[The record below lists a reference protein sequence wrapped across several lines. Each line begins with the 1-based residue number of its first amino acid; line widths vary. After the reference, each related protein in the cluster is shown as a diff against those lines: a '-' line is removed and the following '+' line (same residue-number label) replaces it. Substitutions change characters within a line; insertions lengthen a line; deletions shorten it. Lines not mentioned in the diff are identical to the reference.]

1 MWIKLLAVSVQV
13 ILMTEAVTEKEI
25 EEAEREFTRREEL
38 KEIVE
43 EDKELLKKL
52 E

>member
-1 MWIKLLAVSVQV
+1 MYKRFQMDDSSN
-13 ILMTEAVTEKEI
+13 KKKI
-25 EEAEREFTRREEL
+25 ERAEREFSRREEL

>member
-1 MWIKLLAVSVQV
+1 MVEEPVIKELV
-13 ILMTEAVTEKEI
+13 EASEHREKI
-25 EEAEREFTRREEL
+25 NSTNRQAL